1 MRPIRLQ
8 SSQQNRPYKTIN
20 TASYHIVI
28 QSTSFLY
35 YNVAWKGGS
44 FTFPFYPLW
53 IVSICFTQT
62 PPTHFIK
69 IKWAK
74 DLSFCHTKRRK
85 KRRFSSSEIVPLFS
99 KTMDERTKNLSYF
112 VCSSTKNMR
121 TVWLHSI
128 LFLQVKSIE
137 SSLDDSTKKVVVF
150 GRLLSSKHSLPKI
163 NLV

>member
-8 SSQQNRPYKTIN
+8 SSQQNRKYKPIN

-62 PPTHFIK
+62 PPTHSIK

-85 KRRFSSSEIVPLFS
+85 KKRRFSSSEIVPLFLKPWMNEQKIS
-99 KTMDERTKNLSYF
+99 R
-112 VCSSTKNMR
+112 
-121 TVWLHSI
+121 I
-128 LFLQVKSIE
+128 LFVHPLKICEQYGFIQSCSYKSKASNRPWTIQQ
-137 SSLDDSTKKVVVF
+137 KK
-150 GRLLSSKHSLPKI
+150 
-163 NLV
+163 

>member
-62 PPTHFIK
+62 PPTHFIF

-85 KRRFSSSEIVPLFS
+85 KRDDFLLPKSSLFFS
-99 KTMDERTKNLSYF
+99 KTMDEQTKYERFF
-112 VCSSTKNMR
+112 VRSSTKKNSL
-121 TVWLHSI
+121 TVVAT
-128 LFLQVKSIE
+128 LFSLNALNSPI
-137 SSLDDSTKKVVVF
+137 SS
-150 GRLLSSKHSLPKI
+150 
-163 NLV
+163 

>member
-53 IVSICFTQT
+53 SVSICFTQT

-85 KRRFSSSEIVPLFS
+85 KRDDFLLPKSSLFL
-99 KTMDERTKNLSYF
+99 DERTKNLSYF

-128 LFLQVKSIE
+128 LFLEVKSIE

-150 GRLLSSKHSLPKI
+150 GRLLSSNHSLPKI

>member
-8 SSQQNRPYKTIN
+8 SSQQNRKYKTIN

-28 QSTSFLY
+28 QNTSFLY

-53 IVSICFTQT
+53 IVSICFRQT

-85 KRRFSSSEIVPLFS
+85 KETFSSSEIVPLFS
-99 KTMDERTKNLSYF
+99 KTMDEQTKYERFF
-112 VCSSTKNMR
+112 VCSSTKKNSL
-121 TVWLHSI
+121 TVVATLFSI
-128 LFLQVKSIE
+128 NALNSPI
-137 SSLDDSTKKVVVF
+137 SS
-150 GRLLSSKHSLPKI
+150 
-163 NLV
+163 

>member
-8 SSQQNRPYKTIN
+8 SSQQNSKYKPIN
-20 TASYHIVI
+20 TAVSYHIVI
-28 QSTSFLY
+28 QITSFLY

-85 KRRFSSSEIVPLFS
+85 KRDDFLLPKSSLFL
-99 KTMDERTKNLSYF
+99 DERTKNLSYF

>member
-1 MRPIRLQ
+1 MRLQ
-8 SSQQNRPYKTIN
+8 SSQQNRKYKTIN

-53 IVSICFTQT
+53 IVSICFRQT

-85 KRRFSSSEIVPLFS
+85 KETFSSSEIVPLFS
-99 KTMDERTKNLSYF
+99 KTMDEQTKYLSYF
-112 VCSSTKNMR
+112 VCSFTKNMR

>member
-1 MRPIRLQ
+1 MRLQ
-8 SSQQNRPYKTIN
+8 SSQQNRKYKTIN

-28 QSTSFLY
+28 QNTSFLY

-85 KRRFSSSEIVPLFS
+85 KETIFFFRNRPSFWMNEQKISRILFVHPLKICEQYGFIQSIFSSIIPKKHKNNPYYLPGSVAKFS
-99 KTMDERTKNLSYF
+99 K
-112 VCSSTKNMR
+112 
-121 TVWLHSI
+121 
-128 LFLQVKSIE
+128 KSIF
-137 SSLDDSTKKVVVF
+137 V
-150 GRLLSSKHSLPKI
+150 
-163 NLV
+163 

>member
-8 SSQQNRPYKTIN
+8 SSQQNRKYKPTN

-28 QSTSFLY
+28 QITSFLY

-74 DLSFCHTKRRK
+74 NLSFCHTKRRKK

-112 VCSSTKNMR
+112 VCTSTKNMR
-121 TVWLHSI
+121 TVLLHSI

-137 SSLDDSTKKVVVF
+137 SSSYDSTKGSVAKF
-150 GRLLSSKHSLPKI
+150 PKR
-163 NLV
+163 V

>member
-28 QSTSFLY
+28 QITSFLY

-74 DLSFCHTKRRK
+74 NLSFCHTKRRKK

-121 TVWLHSI
+121 TVLLHSI

-137 SSLDDSTKKVVVF
+137 SSSYDSTKGSVAKF
-150 GRLLSSKHSLPKI
+150 PKR
-163 NLV
+163 V

>member
-74 DLSFCHTKRRK
+74 DFSFCMTKRRK
-85 KRRFSSSEIVPLFS
+85 KETIFFFRNRPSFWMNEQKIS
-99 KTMDERTKNLSYF
+99 R
-112 VCSSTKNMR
+112 
-121 TVWLHSI
+121 I
-128 LFLQVKSIE
+128 LFVHPLKICEQYGFIQSCSYKSKALNRPWTIQQ
-137 SSLDDSTKKVVVF
+137 KK
-150 GRLLSSKHSLPKI
+150 
-163 NLV
+163 

>member
-8 SSQQNRPYKTIN
+8 SSQQNRKHKTIN
-20 TASYHIVI
+20 TAASYHIVI

-85 KRRFSSSEIVPLFS
+85 
-99 KTMDERTKNLSYF
+99 NLSYF

-137 SSLDDSTKKVVVF
+137 SSLDDSTKKGVVF
-150 GRLLSSKHSLPKI
+150 GRLLSSKHSLLCP
-163 NLV
+163 LCLFSQF

>member
-85 KRRFSSSEIVPLFS
+85 KRDDFLLPKSSLFFS
-99 KTMDERTKNLSYF
+99 KTMDEQTKYERFF
-112 VCSSTKNMR
+112 VRSSTKKNSL
-121 TVWLHSI
+121 TVVAT
-128 LFLQVKSIE
+128 LFSLNALNSPI
-137 SSLDDSTKKVVVF
+137 SS
-150 GRLLSSKHSLPKI
+150 
-163 NLV
+163 

>member
-85 KRRFSSSEIVPLFS
+85 RGTIFFFRNRPSFWMNEQKISRILFVHPLKLCNRTLLFIILVQIFQNAITYFIMLYRVIRGFFIVPVG
-99 KTMDERTKNLSYF
+99 TI
-112 VCSSTKNMR
+112 V
-121 TVWLHSI
+121 
-128 LFLQVKSIE
+128 
-137 SSLDDSTKKVVVF
+137 
-150 GRLLSSKHSLPKI
+150 
-163 NLV
+163 

>member
-1 MRPIRLQ
+1 MWLE
-8 SSQQNRPYKTIN
+8 
-20 TASYHIVI
+20 
-28 QSTSFLY
+28 
-35 YNVAWKGGS
+35 KGGS

-74 DLSFCHTKRRK
+74 DLSFCMTKRRK
-85 KRRFSSSEIVPLFS
+85 KRDEFRLPKSSLFFLKPWMNEPKIS
-99 KTMDERTKNLSYF
+99 RIL
-112 VCSSTKNMR
+112 VRSSTKNMR
-121 TVWLHSI
+121 TVWLHPI
-128 LFLQVKSIE
+128 LFLQVKTIE
-137 SSLDDSTKKVVVF
+137 SSSYDSTKKVVVF

>member
-1 MRPIRLQ
+1 MGKRSFFL
-8 SSQQNRPYKTIN
+8 SYK
-20 TASYHIVI
+20 
-28 QSTSFLY
+28 
-35 YNVAWKGGS
+35 K
-44 FTFPFYPLW
+44 
-53 IVSICFTQT
+53 
-62 PPTHFIK
+62 K
-69 IKWAK
+69 
-74 DLSFCHTKRRK
+74 K
-85 KRRFSSSEIVPLFS
+85 KRDDFLLPKSSLFL
-99 KTMDERTKNLSYF
+99 DERTKNLSYF

>member
-28 QSTSFLY
+28 QNTSFLY

-85 KRRFSSSEIVPLFS
+85 KEGRFRKKKIVPLFS
-99 KTMDERTKNLSYF
+99 KTMDEQTKYERFF
-112 VCSSTKNMR
+112 VRSSTKKNSL
-121 TVWLHSI
+121 TVVAT
-128 LFLQVKSIE
+128 LFSLNALNSPT
-137 SSLDDSTKKVVVF
+137 SS
-150 GRLLSSKHSLPKI
+150 
-163 NLV
+163 

>member
-8 SSQQNRPYKTIN
+8 SSQQNRKYKPIN

-44 FTFPFYPLW
+44 FTSPFYPLW

-74 DLSFCHTKRRK
+74 NLSFCHTKRRKK

-99 KTMDERTKNLSYF
+99 KNMDEQIKYERFFVRSSIKKNSLTVVATLFSLNALNSPI
-112 VCSSTKNMR
+112 SS
-121 TVWLHSI
+121 
-128 LFLQVKSIE
+128 
-137 SSLDDSTKKVVVF
+137 
-150 GRLLSSKHSLPKI
+150 
-163 NLV
+163 

>member
-28 QSTSFLY
+28 QNTSFLY

-74 DLSFCHTKRRK
+74 NLSFCHTKRRK
-85 KRRFSSSEIVPLFS
+85 KRDDFLLPKSSLFFLKPWMNEQKIS
-99 KTMDERTKNLSYF
+99 R
-112 VCSSTKNMR
+112 
-121 TVWLHSI
+121 I
-128 LFLQVKSIE
+128 LFVHPLKICEQYGFIQSCSYKSKALNRPRTIQQ
-137 SSLDDSTKKVVVF
+137 KK
-150 GRLLSSKHSLPKI
+150 
-163 NLV
+163 

>member
-1 MRPIRLQ
+1 MRLQ
-8 SSQQNRPYKTIN
+8 SSQQNRKYKSIN

-35 YNVAWKGGS
+35 YNVAWKGES
-44 FTFPFYPLW
+44 ETSPFYPLW
-53 IVSICFTQT
+53 IVSICFRQT

-85 KRRFSSSEIVPLFS
+85 KRDDFLLPKSSLFFLKPWMNEPKFERFLV
-99 KTMDERTKNLSYF
+99 R
-112 VCSSTKNMR
+112 SSTKNMR

-137 SSLDDSTKKVVVF
+137 SSLNDSTKKVVVF

>member
-8 SSQQNRPYKTIN
+8 SSQQNSKYKPIN
-20 TASYHIVI
+20 TAVSYHIVI
-28 QSTSFLY
+28 QITSFLY

-85 KRRFSSSEIVPLFS
+85 KRDDFLLPKSSLFL
-99 KTMDERTKNLSYF
+99 DERTKNLSYF

-137 SSLDDSTKKVVVF
+137 SSKDDSTKKVVVF